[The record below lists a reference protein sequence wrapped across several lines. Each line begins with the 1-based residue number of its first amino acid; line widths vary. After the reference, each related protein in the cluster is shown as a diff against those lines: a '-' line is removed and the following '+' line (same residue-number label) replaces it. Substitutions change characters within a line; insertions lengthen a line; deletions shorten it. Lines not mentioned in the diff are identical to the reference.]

1 MENKVQAYCQSCGKS
16 FDVLTYLRRCPL
28 CGGLIFFRYPP
39 EATLDLHK
47 DKEKSIWRFRKLL
60 PLPEGFEPVS
70 LGEGYTS
77 LVKSSIEEGLFL
89 KNEWLNPTG
98 SVKDRAMSVGISMAK
113 AMGFKAVLNASM
125 GSAGLATAAY
135 AARAGMKCA
144 ILVPENAPFTRVA
157 PMMLYGA
164 RVLPLRGTIQN
175 ALDFVEE
182 TCLKLK
188 IFETTTHR
196 PSNPYQN
203 EGTKTIAYE
212 ILEQLELTP
221 DWIFVPR
228 ASGGTLAG
236 IHRGFLELFKM
247 KLVDKIPKFVAC
259 ELKALNTFERA
270 LKKGVETEA
279 ELKEIASKM
288 DESIETIGIKLAHAY
303 PVDGVEALQAIRDSR
318 GTAVSLSDEEII
330 EALKL
335 LAKKDGIFVEPSSAT
350 ALAGYL
356 RLKADGRIERG
367 EKTVLILTGSGFREL
382 QAIIPS
388 MPSVLTVYDPYQ
400 ATFLLEEFLING

>member
-1 MENKVQAYCQSCGKS
+1 MENKVQPYCQSCGRS
-16 FDVLTYLRRCPL
+16 FDILTYLRRCPA

-39 EATLDLHK
+39 GATFH
-47 DKEKSIWRFRKLL
+47 EGKSIWRFRELL
-60 PLPEGFEPVS
+60 PLHEGFDPVS
-70 LGEGYTS
+70 LGEGGTS
-77 LVKSSIEEGLFL
+77 LIKSSIGEDLFL

-98 SVKDRAMSVGISMAK
+98 SVKDRAMSVGISMAR

-144 ILVPENAPFTRVA
+144 ILVPENAPFPRVA
-157 PMMLYGA
+157 PMILYGA
-164 RVLPLRGTIQN
+164 MVIPLKGTIQN

-188 IFETTTHR
+188 VFETTTHR

-212 ILEQLELTP
+212 ILEQLKLAP

-236 IHRGFLELFKM
+236 IHRGFLELFQM
-247 KLVDKIPKFVAC
+247 GLADKIPKFVAC
-259 ELKALNTFERA
+259 ELKALNTFEIA
-270 LKKGVETEA
+270 LKEGAKTEA
-279 ELKEIASKM
+279 ELKEIALEM
-288 DESIETIGIKLAHAY
+288 DESIETIGVKLAHAY
-303 PVDGVEALQAIRDSR
+303 PVDGVEALQAIRDSE
-318 GTAVSLSDEEII
+318 GTAVSLSDEELL

-335 LAKKDGIFVEPSSAT
+335 LAKKDGIFVEPSSAA
-350 ALAGYL
+350 ALAGFL
-356 RLKADGRIERG
+356 RLKSEGLVKEG
-367 EKTVLILTGSGFREL
+367 EKAVLILTGSGFREL
-382 QAIIPS
+382 QTIIPALS
-388 MPSVLTVYDPYQ
+388 SALRVYDTHQ
-400 ATFLLEEFLING
+400 AASLLEEFLAHG

>member
-1 MENKVQAYCQSCGKS
+1 MENKVQPYCQSCGRS
-16 FDVLTYLRRCPL
+16 FDILTYLRRCPV

-39 EATLDLHK
+39 GTTFHEGR
-47 DKEKSIWRFRKLL
+47 SIWRFRELL
-60 PLPEGFEPVS
+60 PLPEGFDPVS
-70 LGEGYTS
+70 LGEGGTS
-77 LVKSSIEEGLFL
+77 LIVSSIREDLFL

-98 SVKDRAMSVGISMAK
+98 SVKDRAMSVGISMAR

-144 ILVPENAPFTRVA
+144 ILVPENAPFSRVA
-157 PMMLYGA
+157 PMILYGA
-164 RVLPLRGTIQN
+164 MVIPLKGTIQN

-182 TCLKLK
+182 TCLKFK
-188 IFETTTHR
+188 VFETTTHR

-212 ILEQLELTP
+212 ILEQLGLAP

-247 KLVDKIPKFVAC
+247 GLADKIPKFVAC
-259 ELKALNTFERA
+259 ELKALNTFEIA
-270 LKKGVETEA
+270 LKEGAKTEA
-279 ELKEIASKM
+279 ELREIAFEM
-288 DESIETIGIKLAHAY
+288 DESIETIGVKLAHAY
-303 PVDGVEALQAIRDSR
+303 PVDGVEALQAIRDSE
-318 GTAVSLSDEEII
+318 GTAVSLSDEELL

-335 LAKKDGIFVEPSSAT
+335 LAKKDGIFVEPSSAA
-350 ALAGYL
+350 ALAGFL
-356 RLKADGRIERG
+356 RLRSEGLVKEG
-367 EKTVLILTGSGFREL
+367 EKAVLILTGSGFREL
-382 QAIIPS
+382 QTITPDLS
-388 MPSVLTVYDPYQ
+388 SVLRAYDTHQ
-400 ATFLLEEFLING
+400 AASLLEEFLANG

>member
-1 MENKVQAYCQSCGKS
+1 MENKVQPYCQSCGKS
-16 FDVLTYLRRCPL
+16 FDILTYLRRCPV

-39 EATLDLHK
+39 GTTLNFH
-47 DKEKSIWRFRKLL
+47 EGRSIWKFRKLL

-70 LGEGYTS
+70 LGEGGTS
-77 LVKSSIEEGLFL
+77 LVESSIEEDLFL

-113 AMGFKAVLNASM
+113 AMGFKAALNASM

-157 PMMLYGA
+157 PMILYGA
-164 RVLPLRGTIQN
+164 MVIPLQGTIQN

-188 IFETTTHR
+188 VFETTTHR

-212 ILEQLELTP
+212 ILEQLELAP

-247 KLVDKIPKFVAC
+247 GLVDKIPKFVAC
-259 ELKALNTFERA
+259 ELKALNTFELA
-270 LKKGVETEA
+270 LKTGAKTEA
-279 ELKEIASKM
+279 ELREIASEM
-288 DESIETIGIKLAHAY
+288 NESIETMGVKLAHAY
-303 PVDGVEALQAIRDSR
+303 PVDGVEALQAIRDSE
-318 GTAVSLSDEEII
+318 GTAVSLSDEELL

-335 LAKKDGIFVEPSSAT
+335 LAKKDGIFVEPSSAA
-350 ALAGYL
+350 ALAGFL
-356 RLKADGRIERG
+356 RLRSVGLVKEG
-367 EKTVLILTGSGFREL
+367 EKAVLILTGSGFREL
-382 QAIIPS
+382 QTITPDLS
-388 MPSVLTVYDPYQ
+388 SVLQAYDTHQ
-400 ATFLLEEFLING
+400 ATSLLEEFLANG